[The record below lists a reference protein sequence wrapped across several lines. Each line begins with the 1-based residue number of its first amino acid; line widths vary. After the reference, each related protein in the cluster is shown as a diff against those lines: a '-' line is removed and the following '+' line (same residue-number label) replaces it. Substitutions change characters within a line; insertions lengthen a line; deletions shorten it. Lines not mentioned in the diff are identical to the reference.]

1 MHKSAFCGIIT
12 TNIHQGVIHTKKI
25 ITFLLAAVM
34 ALSIDTVALADGVTT
49 YSSRIVTFLES
60 FEGFA
65 QNQYEDPVGS
75 GNYFIGYG
83 TACPKDAYP
92 GGVTQAQAEQM
103 LRSYLDGTAVTEL
116 NSYLAAN
123 GATLNQNQYDAL
135 ISLTYNMGGSWM
147 GDAYRIG
154 RYVKAGLANYTPVQ
168 IVDAMGVC
176 SHQGTKVIDGL
187 VTRRIREAQVLL
199 YGDYEG
205 VNCPQYS
212 WLVVDR
218 SGGTLENDVYCF
230 QTGTAYG
237 TLPAPTLDGMYFA
250 GWKVQET
257 GNVLKVTDTVS
268 RNLHVVATWS
278 DTPVMPF
285 SDVKNGDWFYN
296 AVNYCYE
303 QGLMSGTSGAQ
314 FSPNTKT
321 NRAMLVTVLWTMS
334 GKPTVYNELPFTD
347 VAAGQWYTEPI
358 RWAAASGIVSGTA
371 ATTFSPDTSISREQ
385 LVAIL
390 YKYAQMQGKNVDVDE
405 TQGLSAYVDAG
416 SVTSYA
422 VTPLIWAVQMGIVSG
437 FVDANGKTVK
447 PQGTATRA
455 QIAQIV
461 MAYTLT

>member
-1 MHKSAFCGIIT
+1 MWYNH
-12 TNIHQGVIHTKKI
+12 HHYYQGVIHTKKF
-25 ITFLLAAVM
+25 ITFVLAAAM
-34 ALSIDTVALADGVTT
+34 ALSIGTVALADGVTT
-49 YSSRIVTFLES
+49 YSDKIVTFLES
-60 FEGFA
+60 FEGYS

-75 GNYFIGYG
+75 GNYYIGYG
-83 TACPKDAYP
+83 TACAKDAYP
-92 GGVTQAQAEQM
+92 GGVTQAQAEQL
-103 LRSYLDGTAVTEL
+103 LRGYLDGTAVTEL
-116 NSYLAAN
+116 NRYLAAN
-123 GATLNQNQYDAL
+123 AQSLNQNQYDAL

-147 GDAYRIG
+147 SDAYRIG
-154 RYVKAGLANYTPVQ
+154 RYVKAGLSNYTDIQ

-176 SHQGTKVIDGL
+176 SHQGIGQNAKVIDSL

-205 VNCPQYS
+205 ANCPQYS

-237 TLPAPTLDGMYFA
+237 TLPAPTLDGKYFA

-257 GNVLKVTDTVS
+257 GDTLKATDTVS
-268 RNLHVVATWS
+268 RNLHAVATWS

-285 SDVKNGDWFYN
+285 SDVKNGDWFYD
-296 AVNYCYE
+296 AVNYCFA
-303 QGLMSGTSGAQ
+303 QGLMSGTSGAK
-314 FSPNTKT
+314 FSPNTNT

-347 VAAGQWYTEPI
+347 VAAGQWYTESI
-358 RWAAASGIVSGTA
+358 RWAAASGIVSGTSP
-371 ATTFSPDTSISREQ
+371 TTFSPETSISREQ

-390 YKYAQMQGKNVDVDE
+390 YKYAQMQGKTVDVDE
-405 TQGLSAYVDAG
+405 TQGLSAYADAA

-437 FVDANGKTVK
+437 FEDASGKAIK

-461 MAYTLT
+461 MAYTMT